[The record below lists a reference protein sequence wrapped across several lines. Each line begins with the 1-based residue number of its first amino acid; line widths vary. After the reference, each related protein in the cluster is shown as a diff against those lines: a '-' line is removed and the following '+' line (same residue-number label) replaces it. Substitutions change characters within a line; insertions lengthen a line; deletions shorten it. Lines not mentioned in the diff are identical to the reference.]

1 MQKATFHAATDF
13 KGMTVGL
20 SGSVANPAALN
31 YVFAPNKNTIL
42 ETDLKNYTLHLY
54 NKVIIL
60 FGIIKLDL
68 ILNFEIYFINF
79 SGWRLHCYCR

>member
-20 SGSVANPAALN
+20 SGSVANPAALI

-42 ETDLKNYTLHLY
+42 ETDLKTYALHLY
-54 NKVIIL
+54 NKVMIS
-60 FGIIKLDL
+60 
-68 ILNFEIYFINF
+68 FEILRIIRIIRKFNVKNF
-79 SGWRLHCYCR
+79 K

>member
-60 FGIIKLDL
+60 FGIIIIKLDL

-79 SGWRLHCYCR
+79 SG